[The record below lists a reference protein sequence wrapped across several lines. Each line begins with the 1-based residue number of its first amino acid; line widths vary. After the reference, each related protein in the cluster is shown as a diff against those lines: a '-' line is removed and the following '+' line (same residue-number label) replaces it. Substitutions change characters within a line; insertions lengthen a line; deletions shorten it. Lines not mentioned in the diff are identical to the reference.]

1 MIRFIPKIYIIV
13 KRKKMRMEEFL
24 LQKITAFKEEV
35 HKTVVG
41 YDEIIESLFI
51 ALVAGGHVLIEG
63 VPGIAKTLLA
73 KSFAQAL
80 SLRFSRIQFT
90 PDLVPSDIT
99 GTNIF
104 DSKTGKF
111 SFREGPVFTNVLL
124 ADEINRAPPKVQ
136 SALLECMQEK
146 RVTIDGNPHPL
157 PEPFFVIATQNPIE
171 MEGVYPLPEAQLD
184 RFMFK
189 LIMKYPSR
197 DEERNMLTKYVS
209 TDIPVINPILSLE
222 DLMRIKKLV
231 EEVTME
237 SKILDYILDIVDAT
251 RKDERVMLGASP
263 RASLQIA
270 LASRAR
276 ALIKGRNYVSPG
288 DVKAI
293 VPHVL
298 RHRLMLKPEVELEG
312 VKVDDLI
319 IELLNKI
326 PVPRLI

>member
-13 KRKKMRMEEFL
+13 KRKKVKMEEFL

-146 RVTIDGNPHPL
+146 RVTIDGNPYPL

-197 DEERNMLTKYVS
+197 DEEKNMLTKYVS

-276 ALIKGRNYVSPG
+276 ALIKGRNYVSPS

>member
-1 MIRFIPKIYIIV
+1 
-13 KRKKMRMEEFL
+13 MEESL

-41 YDEIIESLFI
+41 YDEIIENLLI
-51 ALVAGGHVLIEG
+51 ALVPGGHVLIEG

-80 SLRFSRIQFT
+80 SLRFSRVQFT

-99 GTNIF
+99 GTSIF

-124 ADEINRAPPKVQ
+124 ADEINRTPPKVQ

-146 RVTIDGNPHPL
+146 RVTVDGNPHPL
-157 PEPFFVIATQNPIE
+157 PELFFVIATQNPIE
-171 MEGVYPLPEAQLD
+171 MEGVYPLPEAQVD

-197 DEERNMLTKYVS
+197 DEEKNILTKYIS
-209 TDIPVINPILSLE
+209 ADIHVVNPILSSE
-222 DLMRIKKLV
+222 DLIRIKELV
-231 EEVTME
+231 ETVTME
-237 SKILDYILDIVDAT
+237 SKVFDYILDIVDAT
-251 RKDERVMLGASP
+251 RKDDRVMLGASP

-270 LASRAR
+270 LASRTR
-276 ALIKGRNYVSPG
+276 ATIKGRNYVSPT
-288 DVKAI
+288 DVKVIA
-293 VPHVL
+293 PHVL
-298 RHRLMLKPEVELEG
+298 RHRIMLKPEAELEG
-312 VKVDDLI
+312 VKVEDLI
-319 IELLNKI
+319 LELLNKT
-326 PVPRLI
+326 PVPKLI

>member
-1 MIRFIPKIYIIV
+1 
-13 KRKKMRMEEFL
+13 MEESL

-35 HKTVVG
+35 HKAVVG
-41 YDEIIESLFI
+41 YDEIIEGLLI
-51 ALVAGGHVLIEG
+51 ALISGGHVLIEG

-80 SLRFSRIQFT
+80 SLSFSRVQFT

-99 GTNIF
+99 GTSIF
-104 DSKTGKF
+104 DSKTGRF
-111 SFREGPVFTNVLL
+111 SFKEGPVFTNVLL

-146 RVTIDGNPHPL
+146 RVTVDGNSHPL
-157 PEPFFVIATQNPIE
+157 PEPFFVIATENPIE
-171 MEGVYPLPEAQLD
+171 MEGVYPLPEAQVD

-197 DEERNMLTKYVS
+197 DEEKIMLSKYVS
-209 TDIPVINPILSLE
+209 RDIPVVSPVLSSE
-222 DLMRIKKLV
+222 DLMRIKELV
-231 EEVTME
+231 GMVTMVP
-237 SKILDYILDIVDAT
+237 KVFDYILDIVDAT

-270 LASRAR
+270 LASKAR
-276 ALIKGRNYVSPG
+276 AMIKGRNYVSPS

-298 RHRLMLKPEVELEG
+298 RHRIMLKPEAELEG
-312 VKVDDLI
+312 VKVDNLVL
-319 IELLNKI
+319 ELLDKTPI
-326 PVPRLI
+326 PKLV

>member
-1 MIRFIPKIYIIV
+1 M
-13 KRKKMRMEEFL
+13 
-24 LQKITAFKEEV
+24 
-35 HKTVVG
+35 
-41 YDEIIESLFI
+41 S
-51 ALVAGGHVLIEG
+51 
-63 VPGIAKTLLA
+63 
-73 KSFAQAL
+73 
-80 SLRFSRIQFT
+80 
-90 PDLVPSDIT
+90 
-99 GTNIF
+99 
-104 DSKTGKF
+104 
-111 SFREGPVFTNVLL
+111 
-124 ADEINRAPPKVQ
+124 DEINRAPPKVQ

>member
-1 MIRFIPKIYIIV
+1 MK
-13 KRKKMRMEEFL
+13 MEEFL

>member
-1 MIRFIPKIYIIV
+1 
-13 KRKKMRMEEFL
+13 MEESL

-35 HKTVVG
+35 HKAVVG
-41 YDEIIESLFI
+41 YDEIIEGLLI
-51 ALVAGGHVLIEG
+51 ALISGGHVLIEG

-80 SLRFSRIQFT
+80 SLSFSRVQFT

-99 GTNIF
+99 GTSIF
-104 DSKTGKF
+104 DSKTGRF
-111 SFREGPVFTNVLL
+111 SFKEGPVFTNVLL

-146 RVTIDGNPHPL
+146 RVTVDGNPHPL
-157 PEPFFVIATQNPIE
+157 PEPFFVIATENPIE
-171 MEGVYPLPEAQLD
+171 MEGVYPLPEAQID

-197 DEERNMLTKYVS
+197 DEEKIMLSKYVS
-209 TDIPVINPILSLE
+209 RDIPVVSPVLSSE
-222 DLMRIKKLV
+222 DLMRIKELAGM
-231 EEVTME
+231 VTMVP
-237 SKILDYILDIVDAT
+237 KVFDYILDIVDAT

-270 LASRAR
+270 LASKAR
-276 ALIKGRNYVSPG
+276 AMIKGRNYVSPS

-298 RHRLMLKPEVELEG
+298 RHRIMLKPEAELEG
-312 VKVDDLI
+312 VKVDNLVL
-319 IELLNKI
+319 ELLDKTPI
-326 PVPRLI
+326 PKLV

>member
-1 MIRFIPKIYIIV
+1 
-13 KRKKMRMEEFL
+13 MEESL

-35 HKTVVG
+35 HKAVVG
-41 YDEIIESLFI
+41 YDEIIEGLLI
-51 ALVAGGHVLIEG
+51 ALISGGHVLIEG

-80 SLRFSRIQFT
+80 SLSFSRVQFT

-99 GTNIF
+99 GTSIF
-104 DSKTGKF
+104 DSKTGRF
-111 SFREGPVFTNVLL
+111 SFKEGPVFTNVLL

-146 RVTIDGNPHPL
+146 RVTVDGNPHPL
-157 PEPFFVIATQNPIE
+157 PEPFFVIATENPIE
-171 MEGVYPLPEAQLD
+171 MEGVYPLPEAQID

-197 DEERNMLTKYVS
+197 DEEKIMLSKYVS
-209 TDIPVINPILSLE
+209 RDIPVVSPVLSSE
-222 DLMRIKKLV
+222 DLMRIKELAGM
-231 EEVTME
+231 VTIVP
-237 SKILDYILDIVDAT
+237 KVFDYILDIVDAT

-270 LASRAR
+270 LASKAR
-276 ALIKGRNYVSPG
+276 AMIKGRNYVSPS

-298 RHRLMLKPEVELEG
+298 RHRIMLKPEAELEG
-312 VKVDDLI
+312 VKVDNLVL
-319 IELLNKI
+319 ELLDKTPI
-326 PVPRLI
+326 PKLV

>member
-1 MIRFIPKIYIIV
+1 
-13 KRKKMRMEEFL
+13 MEESL

-35 HKTVVG
+35 HKAVVG
-41 YDEIIESLFI
+41 YDEIIEGLLI
-51 ALVAGGHVLIEG
+51 ALISGGHVLIEG

-80 SLRFSRIQFT
+80 SLRFSRVQFT

-99 GTNIF
+99 GTSIF
-104 DSKTGKF
+104 DSKTGRF
-111 SFREGPVFTNVLL
+111 SFKEGPVFTNVLL

-146 RVTIDGNPHPL
+146 RVTVDGNPHPL
-157 PEPFFVIATQNPIE
+157 PEPFFVIATENPIE
-171 MEGVYPLPEAQLD
+171 MEGVYPLPEAQVD

-197 DEERNMLTKYVS
+197 DEEKIMLSKYVS
-209 TDIPVINPILSLE
+209 RDIPVVSPILSSE
-222 DLMRIKKLV
+222 DLMRIKELV
-231 EEVTME
+231 GMVTMVP
-237 SKILDYILDIVDAT
+237 KVFDYILDIVDAT

-263 RASLQIA
+263 RASLQMA
-270 LASRAR
+270 LASKAR
-276 ALIKGRNYVSPG
+276 AMIKGRNYVSPS

-298 RHRLMLKPEVELEG
+298 RHRIMLKPEAELEG
-312 VKVDDLI
+312 VKVDNLVL
-319 IELLNKI
+319 ELLDKTPI
-326 PVPRLI
+326 PKLV

>member
-1 MIRFIPKIYIIV
+1 
-13 KRKKMRMEEFL
+13 L
-24 LQKITAFKEEV
+24 LQKIAAFKEEV
-35 HKTVVG
+35 HKAVVG
-41 YDEIIESLFI
+41 YDEIIEGLLI
-51 ALVAGGHVLIEG
+51 ALVSGGHVLIEG

-80 SLRFSRIQFT
+80 SLSFSRVQFT

-99 GTNIF
+99 GTSIF
-104 DSKTGKF
+104 DSKTGRF
-111 SFREGPVFTNVLL
+111 SFKEGPVFTNVLL

-146 RVTIDGNPHPL
+146 RVTVDGNPHPL
-157 PEPFFVIATQNPIE
+157 PEPFFVIATENPIE
-171 MEGVYPLPEAQLD
+171 MEGVYPLPEAQVD

-197 DEERNMLTKYVS
+197 DEEKIMLSKYVS
-209 TDIPVINPILSLE
+209 RDIPVVSPVLSSE
-222 DLMRIKKLV
+222 DLMRIKELV
-231 EEVTME
+231 GMVTMVP
-237 SKILDYILDIVDAT
+237 KVFDYILDIVDAT

-270 LASRAR
+270 LASKAR
-276 ALIKGRNYVSPG
+276 AMIKGRNYVSPS

-298 RHRLMLKPEVELEG
+298 RHRIMLKPEAELEG
-312 VKVDDLI
+312 VKVDNLVL
-319 IELLNKI
+319 ELLDKTPI
-326 PVPRLI
+326 PKLV